1 MRRIYSVGEAS
12 DYLHIDPKTLHRWCR
27 DLGIKPILTTGNG
40 HLKAYSQRQL
50 DQIAVLLKPRSSKNY
65 PLTLQEDIPSVEKV
79 QMQHWQALQIRV
91 EALERELRATRERIA
106 QACLSNSSI

>member
-50 DQIAVLLKPRSSKNY
+50 DQIAVLLKPRSSKHF
-65 PLTLQEDIPSVEKV
+65 PVILPEDAPSVENI
-79 QMQHWQALQIRV
+79 QIQQWQALQIRV
-91 EALERELRATRERIA
+91 EALEHELRATRERIA
-106 QACLSNSSI
+106 QACLSSSIG